1 MLPGSAFLIAQREKS
16 DPTVKEKTLDLEQRA
31 KQLKTDIPAVYLSL
45 KSPDTPWYVKA
56 LAAITLL
63 YALAPVDLIPDFIPV
78 LGYLDDLIILPA
90 LIALTIHFIPK
101 EVSGRYR
108 QEAQV
113 IWQDENPKKW
123 YLAIPFVLIWLFIFW
138 LIIRRFFLST

>member
-1 MLPGSAFLIAQREKS
+1 M
-16 DPTVKEKTLDLEQRA
+16 
-31 KQLKTDIPAVYLSL
+31 
-45 KSPDTPWYVKA
+45 
-56 LAAITLL
+56 AAITLL

-90 LIALTIHFIPK
+90 LIALSIHFIPK

-138 LIIRRFFLST
+138 LIIRRFFLCK

>member
-31 KQLKTDIPAVYLSL
+31 RQLKTDMPAVYLSL
-45 KSPDTPWYVKA
+45 KSPDTPRYVKA

-90 LIALTIHFIPK
+90 LIALSIHFIPK

-123 YLAIPFVLIWLFIFW
+123 YLAIPFVLIWLFILW
-138 LIIRRFFLST
+138 LIIKRFFLST

>member
-31 KQLKTDIPAVYLSL
+31 RQLKTDMPAVYLSL

-90 LIALTIHFIPK
+90 LIAMTIHFIPK
-101 EVSGRYR
+101 EVFERYR

>member
-31 KQLKTDIPAVYLSL
+31 RQLKTDMPAVYLSL
-45 KSPDTPWYVKA
+45 KSPDTPRYVKA

-63 YALAPVDLIPDFIPV
+63 YALLPVDLIPDFIPV

-90 LIALTIHFIPK
+90 LIALTIHFIP
-101 EVSGRYR
+101 
-108 QEAQV
+108 
-113 IWQDENPKKW
+113 
-123 YLAIPFVLIWLFIFW
+123 
-138 LIIRRFFLST
+138 

>member
-31 KQLKTDIPAVYLSL
+31 RQLKTDMPAVYLSL
-45 KSPDTPWYVKA
+45 KSPDTPRYVKA

-78 LGYLDDLIILPA
+78 LGCLDDLIVLPA

-138 LIIRRFFLST
+138 LIIRSFFLST